1 MDNNEINEKELEQE
15 IFNSD
20 SDRLEAIIV
29 ELREI
34 NERQY
39 EKEEKKQKY
48 RRLKLFYNAFK
59 DVVILLACIMLTI
72 VLFINL

>member
-1 MDNNEINEKELEQE
+1 MDNNEKELEQE

-48 RRLKLFYNAFK
+48 RRLKLFYKAFK

>member
-1 MDNNEINEKELEQE
+1 MDNNEKELEQE

-48 RRLKLFYNAFK
+48 RRLKLFYKVFK
-59 DVVILLACIMLTI
+59 DIVILLACIMLTI